1 MQPSFFD
8 DDFMQMY
15 KVVRTDGKQEK
26 VVFTCETEL
35 DAKNYADEC
44 YKWDSKRIYEY
55 EVREI
60 V

>member
-8 DDFMQMY
+8 DAFMQMY

-26 VVFTCETEL
+26 VIFTCETEI

-44 YKWDSKRIYEY
+44 YKWDSKRIYKY

-60 V
+60 G

>member
-26 VVFTCETEL
+26 VIFTCETEL

-44 YKWDSKRIYEY
+44 YKWIA
-55 EVREI
+55 REFMNTK
-60 V
+60 